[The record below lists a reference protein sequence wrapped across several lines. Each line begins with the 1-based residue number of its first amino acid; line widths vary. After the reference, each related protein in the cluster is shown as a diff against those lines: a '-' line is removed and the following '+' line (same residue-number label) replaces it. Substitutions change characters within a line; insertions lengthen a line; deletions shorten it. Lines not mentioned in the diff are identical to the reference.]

1 MTPTTQPNSQKPVS
15 CVLLVDD
22 DDTSL
27 FLSELTIS
35 RSGLALHT
43 HVTRSGDEALD
54 FINQHCEKETV
65 IAVPPCPVVIFLDI
79 NMPGMDGFD
88 FLESITSKESSLEE
102 KPFQVFMLTSSDNR
116 KDIERAQSFGV
127 AGYINKPLTVEKLN
141 SIAAFG
147 F

>member
-27 FLSELTIS
+27 FLSELTIT
-35 RSGLALHT
+35 RSGFALHT
-43 HVTRSGDEALD
+43 HATRSGDEALD
-54 FINQHCEKETV
+54 FINQHCEKEKV
-65 IAVPPCPVVIFLDI
+65 IAIPPCPVVIFLDI

-88 FLESITSKESSLEE
+88 FLESITSAETSLDE

-116 KDIERAQSFGV
+116 KDI
-127 AGYINKPLTVEKLN
+127 
-141 SIAAFG
+141 
-147 F
+147 